1 MKRMRRVLLKPQ
13 GQVLLATLLFCF
25 IFTVLFAGLY
35 KAGLLYND
43 KTRAARG
50 ADLTVLSGGAVY
62 CNGLQLVR
70 YANIL
75 LMAAIVV
82 DVAKMAV
89 AAIGAGIFSG
99 GAGALPAARA
109 ADILNFRSRVQN
121 ILKPLFGIDG
131 TLGFYPCW
139 IYYETRNAAKKNG
152 LATSFSESGANPIP
166 LPPVLLFSLKTR
178 GKKSIIPTMNLK
190 FRTVGDLLDDLG
202 DVAEREP
209 LYTTNKGGV
218 TFTASQVQPCD
229 HAHPNEMCVKP
240 GTPKYGGKF
249 CHTIEGNNTE
259 NLGSSSPMKSLL
271 GAVKWALKVLQPILG
286 NLKLDITHQTKPP
299 DHTLLLYDFLQ
310 SQDGKFHQTAE
321 AKIEGPGLAAWDIAA
336 GPFRA
341 KLVSEEFDQIPVIGS
356 LLQTCPGGLG
366 QLGGLDSI
374 FSQGGSLAQPG
385 S

>member
-25 IFTVLFAGLY
+25 IFSVLFAGLY

-43 KTRAARG
+43 KTRASRG

-70 YANIL
+70 YANIVL
-75 LMAAIVV
+75 VAAIVV
-82 DVAKMAV
+82 DVAKMAS
-89 AAIGAGIFSG
+89 AAISAGLFSG

-121 ILKPLFGIDG
+121 IFKPIFGIDG
-131 TLGFYPCW
+131 MPGLYPIF
-139 IYYETRNAAKKNG
+139 IYYETRDAAKHYG
-152 LATSFSESGANPIP
+152 LATSFTKSGVGSAVP
-166 LPPVLLFSLKTR
+166 LPPVLLFSLKTQ
-178 GKKSIIPTMNLK
+178 GQKSIIPTMNLK
-190 FRTVGDLLDDLG
+190 FRTVGDLLDDLT
-202 DVAEREP
+202 DVADKEP
-209 LYTTNKGGV
+209 LYVTYDGSM
-218 TFTASQVQPCD
+218 TFTASQVQPCTR
-229 HAHPNEMCVKP
+229 AHPNEMCVKT
-240 GTPKYGGKF
+240 GTPQYGGKF
-249 CHTIEGNNTE
+249 CHTIEGVDAGSLTNSSVMQPI
-259 NLGSSSPMKSLL
+259 LGSI
-271 GAVKWALKVLQPILG
+271 KWALKVLQPILG

-321 AKIEGPGLAAWDIAA
+321 AKIEGPGLAAWDIGA

-356 LLQTCPGGLG
+356 LIQKCPGGLDKF
-366 QLGGLDSI
+366 DSI
-374 FSQGGSLAQPG
+374 SSLFP
-385 S
+385 